1 LIEKR
6 EGDGIMAQGDIH
18 TTGPDSWGEWRR
30 HVLLE
35 MESQRECIEKQ
46 GETLSAIKTEIAL
59 LKYKSSI
66 WGAVGA
72 GLVVLIYV
80 LIEVVKK

>member
-1 LIEKR
+1 MSVSER
-6 EGDGIMAQGDIH
+6 GIH
-18 TTGPDSWGEWRR
+18 TTESNGWGEWRR

-35 MESQRECIEKQ
+35 MESQRECIEKLTS
-46 GETLSAIKTEIAL
+46 GIADMKTEIAL

-72 GLVVLIYV
+72 GIVVLIYILV
-80 LIEVVKK
+80 EVIKKN